1 MRGGLRSKRVTFS
14 LSIILFYIVEEKVTL
29 LSNAI
34 NFIFAKSK
42 YSERNIGV

>member
-14 LSIILFYIVEEKVTL
+14 LSIALSFIVEEKVTL

-34 NFIFAKSK
+34 NLIFGKSK